1 MMATRSLPP
10 FLAVPLSSY
19 AAFSEIDHAL
29 TTREQQRHQCAA
41 KVQAGVTG
49 ERKRL
54 TASRRTVE
62 PSLGSAGGDYARF
75 SMNNGLLDDNVRKN
89 R

>member
-1 MMATRSLPP
+1 MASPSLQP

-19 AAFSEIDHAL
+19 EAFAEIDHAL
-29 TTREQQRHQCAA
+29 TTREQQRHECAA

-54 TASRRTVE
+54 TGSRRTVE
-62 PSLGSAGGDYARF
+62 PSPGSAGGDYARF
-75 SMNNGLLDDNVRKN
+75 SMSNGLLDDNVRKN